1 MTRSFSVQAGGILDS
16 FIMQLAEEGSKPGMI
31 SFATGLPDSSLFDL
45 EGLAGSAREIVL
57 RSGKEILQYGSTAG
71 YYPLRERLAGYCRRK
86 LGFDASPENII
97 LTNGSQECFD
107 LVGRLFLN
115 RGDLMAVENPGYLGA
130 KQCFSAYGPR
140 FKGVDIGP
148 GGIDVPGL
156 EALVKEG
163 AALFYSIPNH
173 QNPSGYSYSD
183 QVRRET
189 ASIIS
194 GSDCVLVE
202 DDAYGELGFSGRA
215 GRTMKSMAPDNI
227 IFTGSFSKI
236 LSPAMRIGWMAVPG
250 WMAGQAVKTLE
261 ASSLQPGTLCQ
272 AIAEDYLSKT
282 DYGAYVRR
290 LRKVYRGK
298 MEIFTDL
305 MEDYLKDYVTWNIPD
320 GGMFIW
326 MKSPEGTDAMRIYRS
341 CIEKGLAVMPGE
353 PFHISGGKNTIR
365 LNFATPSEE
374 QMRAGMKILRSACQE
389 SDPRAKSGL

>member
-1 MTRSFSVQAGGILDS
+1 
-16 FIMQLAEEGSKPGMI
+16 
-31 SFATGLPDSSLFDL
+31 
-45 EGLAGSAREIVL
+45 
-57 RSGKEILQYGSTAG
+57 
-71 YYPLRERLAGYCRRK
+71 
-86 LGFDASPENII
+86 
-97 LTNGSQECFD
+97 
-107 LVGRLFLN
+107 
-115 RGDLMAVENPGYLGA
+115 
-130 KQCFSAYGPR
+130 
-140 FKGVDIGP
+140 
-148 GGIDVPGL
+148 
-156 EALVKEG
+156 
-163 AALFYSIPNH
+163 
-173 QNPSGYSYSD
+173 
-183 QVRRET
+183 
-189 ASIIS
+189 
-194 GSDCVLVE
+194 
-202 DDAYGELGFSGRA
+202 
-215 GRTMKSMAPDNI
+215 MKSMAPDSI

-236 LSPAMRIGWMAVPG
+236 LSPAMRIGWMAVPD

-341 CIEKGLAVMPGE
+341 CIKKGLAVMPGE

-374 QMRAGMKILRSACQE
+374 QMRAGMKILRSACSE
-389 SDPRAKSGL
+389 SDPRARSGL